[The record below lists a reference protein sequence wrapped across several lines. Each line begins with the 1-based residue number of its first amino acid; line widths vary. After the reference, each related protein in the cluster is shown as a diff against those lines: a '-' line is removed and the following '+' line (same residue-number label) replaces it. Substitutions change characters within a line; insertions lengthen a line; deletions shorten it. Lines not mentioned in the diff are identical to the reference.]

1 MTSIRVDT
9 SGEYT
14 VLMIA
19 AENEKG
25 GRDREYPITPDFEDF
40 LLSTPESE
48 RAGWVFTPALHR
60 GPTRRVDS
68 VSKLLVRLG
77 EKGNVKV
84 DERADGD
91 GERKVVFASAHDLR
105 RAFGHRW
112 AKKVMPMVLKELMR
126 HESVTT
132 TEKYYVGVQAQ
143 ETARHLRETQ
153 TRGKKV
159 NAEVNRPRADSENSP
174 ETL

>member
-1 MTSIRVDT
+1 MS
-9 SGEYT
+9 E
-14 VLMIA
+14 A
-19 AENEKG
+19 ADNIEK
-25 GRDREYPITPDFEDF
+25 E
-40 LLSTPESE
+40 
-48 RAGWVFTPALHR
+48 AA
-60 GPTRRVDS
+60 
-68 VSKLLVRLG
+68 
-77 EKGNVKV
+77 KGNVKV